1 MIWGSMSYDGV
12 VPLAI
17 VNGSV
22 TGEKYHRIL
31 QKHFLPL
38 VAERQRRRKATIL
51 KDDNAPAH
59 RVSVVTSWKNNH
71 CLESLE
77 WPAQNPDLNPIEY
90 LWIVL
95 KKAISK
101 DALHQKLFLTCRL

>member
-1 MIWGSMSYDGV
+1 MVDLQIQRQETITYDMSYDGV
-12 VPLAI
+12 GPLTI

-22 TGEKYHRIL
+22 TGSKYRRIL

-51 KDDNAPAH
+51 QDDNAPVH
-59 RVSVVTSWKNNH
+59 RTSVVTSWKNNH

-77 WPAQNPDLNPIEY
+77 WPAQSPDLNP
-90 LWIVL
+90 
-95 KKAISK
+95 
-101 DALHQKLFLTCRL
+101 